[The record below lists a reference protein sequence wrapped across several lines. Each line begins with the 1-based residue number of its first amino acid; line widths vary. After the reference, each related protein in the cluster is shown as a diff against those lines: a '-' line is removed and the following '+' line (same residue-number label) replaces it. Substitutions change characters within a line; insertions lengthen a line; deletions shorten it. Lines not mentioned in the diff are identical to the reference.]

1 MQRTLSLLLS
11 LATVAFL
18 FTATGA
24 QARTVY
30 QATLAEAPSD
40 RVHVIRRAPWICD
53 GNSCATDQARSGAA
67 NTCYSVARELG
78 TLISFT
84 ADNEALTEEELA
96 RCNEAVR

>member
-24 QARTVY
+24 QARTMY
-30 QATLAEAPSD
+30 RATLAEAPTE
-40 RVHVIRRAPWICD
+40 RVHVIRNAPWVCNGD
-53 GNSCATDQARSGAA
+53 SCATDQARSGPA

-78 TLISFT
+78 ALVSFS

-96 RCNEAVR
+96 QCNEAAG